1 MARTMA
7 LVLAA
12 VGGAFVHAALVS
24 TGIPSTL
31 QLNTSTYYLTVAF
44 IAFVNAG
51 LFVSAKSAA
60 E

>member
-1 MARTMA
+1 MAQTVA

-12 VGGAFVHAALVS
+12 VGGAFVHAAFVS
-24 TGIPSTL
+24 KGVLAVPSL
-31 QLNTSTYYLTVAF
+31 DASTYYLMVAL

-51 LFVSAKSAA
+51 LFASANTAA